1 MKISEFGDLCGLLLG
16 RWAELTATSFSGG
29 FLIQANTQ
37 LLKSQQSLKKY
48 LKTCFYLLLFL
59 IMPF

>member
-29 FLIQANTQ
+29 FLIQAKHTTFEKSTITFKN
-37 LLKSQQSLKKY
+37 LLKPVFFFFCL
-48 LKTCFYLLLFL
+48 
-59 IMPF
+59 